1 MLKNGK
7 VLSSSQVEAA
17 CYTLPG
23 YIVGEMD
30 EGSEMPLPPQDVRM
44 GKLQEW
50 FEKIYQD
57 MKDIEEI
64 DHAEE

>member
-1 MLKNGK
+1 M
-7 VLSSSQVEAA
+7 
-17 CYTLPG
+17 
-23 YIVGEMD
+23 GEMD

-57 MKDIEEI
+57 MKDRVKPVIG
-64 DHAEE
+64 AKS